1 MTDGAGVR
9 MPGGTAESS
18 QFRLL
23 RERRFLPLF
32 VTQALGAFNDNLLK
46 NLLLLAAT
54 YHTASY
60 THFDPRL
67 LVNLAGGLFIL
78 PFVLLSGLAG
88 QLADRFDKSAV
99 MKIVKAAELGI
110 MALAAWGFFAHSL
123 VLLLASLF
131 LMGVHSTFF
140 APAKYGLLPQV
151 LRPAELVGGNAL
163 VETGTFVAIL
173 LGTTGA
179 GLLAERSGVGAMA
192 VALCTVAL
200 AGFLASLL
208 IPRVPPAAPTLRI
221 DWNPWVSTWANI
233 RAARESRAVFLS
245 LLGLSWF
252 WFYGALVLAQLP
264 VYCHFVV
271 NGTEQVVTLML
282 VVFAAAVG
290 VGSLLCER
298 LSGKKVEIGLVPFG
312 SIGLTLFALD
322 LAWASPAV
330 PAAHALTAR
339 EFLTVPHAWRILID
353 LAGIGLFGGLYAVPL
368 YAVVQQRARPEAL
381 SRVIAAN
388 SILNALF
395 MVAAAAF
402 GAAMLAA
409 GLSVPQLVLLTA
421 LLNAA
426 VAAYI
431 YTLVPEFLLRF
442 VAWLLVH
449 TVYRLDE
456 RGLENIPDEG
466 AALLVCNHVSFVD
479 ALVISAACRR
489 PIRFVME
496 SAIFSAPVINVL
508 ARGMKAVPIASQ
520 KEDPAVYEHAFAT
533 VAHELAAGELVCIFP
548 EGRLTTDGLIGPF
561 RPGLMRILAQTPV
574 PVVPIALS
582 GLWGSLF
589 SRHARRFWA
598 PLLQS
603 ISARI
608 GISVGP
614 AVPPAEVTPE
624 LLRERVLALCAHG

>member
-1 MTDGAGVR
+1 MTDEAAVG
-9 MPGGTAESS
+9 MPGGTANSG
-18 QFRLL
+18 QFSLL
-23 RERRFLPLF
+23 RERRFLPF
-32 VTQALGAFNDNLLK
+32 FATQALGAFNDNLLK

-54 YHTASY
+54 YQTARY
-60 THFDPRL
+60 TRTDPRL

-78 PFVLLSGLAG
+78 PFVLFSGIAG
-88 QLADRFDKSAV
+88 QLADRFEKTAV
-99 MKIVKAAELGI
+99 MQVVKAAEVAI

-123 VLLLASLF
+123 GLLLASLF

-140 APAKYGLLPQV
+140 APAKYGVLPQL

-163 VETGTFVAIL
+163 VEMGTFVAIL

-179 GLLAERSGVGAMA
+179 GLFAARGSEAAMG
-192 VALCTVAL
+192 VALCAVAV
-200 AGFLASLL
+200 AGLSTSLL
-208 IPRVPPAAPTLRI
+208 MPRVPPAAPGLRLE
-221 DWNPWVSTWANI
+221 WNPWVSTWDNI
-233 RAARESRAVFLS
+233 RAARASRPVFLS

-264 VYCHFVV
+264 VYGHFVV
-271 NGTEQVVTLML
+271 NGAEQVVTLML

-322 LAWASPAV
+322 LAWASPAA
-330 PAAHALTAR
+330 PAVHELTAR
-339 EFLTVPHAWRILID
+339 EFLAMPHAWRILID
-353 LAGIGLFGGLYAVPL
+353 LAALGIFGGLYVVPL

-395 MVAAAAF
+395 MGAAAAF
-402 GAAMLAA
+402 AAVLLAA
-409 GLSVPQLVLLTA
+409 GASVPQLLALTA
-421 LLNAA
+421 LLNAV
-426 VAAYI
+426 VACYI

-442 VAWLLVH
+442 VAWLLIH
-449 TVYRLDE
+449 TLYRLDE
-456 RGLENIPDEG
+456 RGLENIPEQG

-520 KEDPAVYEHAFAT
+520 KEDPQVYEHAFAT
-533 VAHELAAGELVCIFP
+533 VARELAAEELVCIFP

-582 GLWGSLF
+582 GLWGSVF
-589 SRHARRFWA
+589 SRQAGRFWA
-598 PLLQS
+598 ALLQS
-603 ISARI
+603 VSSRI
-608 GISVGP
+608 GITVGR
-614 AVPPAEVTPE
+614 AVPPEEVTPE
-624 LLRERVLALCAHG
+624 LLRERVMALGTG

>member
-1 MTDGAGVR
+1 
-9 MPGGTAESS
+9 MPGGTANAG
-18 QFRLL
+18 QFSLL

-32 VTQALGAFNDNLLK
+32 ATQALGAFNDNLLK
-46 NLLLLAAT
+46 NLLVLAAT
-54 YHTASY
+54 YHTARY
-60 THFDPRL
+60 THLDPRL
-67 LVNLAGGLFIL
+67 LGNLAGGLFIL

-88 QLADRFDKSAV
+88 QLADRFDKSTV
-99 MKIVKAAELGI
+99 MKIVKAAEVAI
-110 MALAAWGFFAHSL
+110 MALAAWGFLAHSL
-123 VLLLASLF
+123 VLLLTSLCF
-131 LMGVHSTFF
+131 MGVHSTFF
-140 APAKYGLLPQV
+140 APAKYGVLPQV

-163 VETGTFVAIL
+163 VEMGTFVAIL

-179 GLLAERSGVGAMA
+179 GLLAARGGEAAMGATLCA
-192 VALCTVAL
+192 VAA
-200 AGFLASLL
+200 AGLLTSLL
-208 IPRVPPAAPTLRI
+208 MPRVPPAAPALRI
-221 DWNPWVSTWANI
+221 DWNPWVSTRDNI
-233 RAARESRAVFLS
+233 RAARESRSVFLS

-264 VYCHFVV
+264 VYGHFVV
-271 NGTEQVVTLML
+271 NGREEVVTLML

-322 LAWASPAV
+322 LAWASPVA
-330 PAAHALTAR
+330 PAAHELTAG
-339 EFLTVPHAWRILID
+339 EFLAMPHGWRILVD
-353 LAGIGLFGGLYAVPL
+353 LAGLGVFGGLYVVPL
-368 YAVVQQRARPEAL
+368 YAVVQQRARPAAL

-395 MVAAAAF
+395 MVAAALF
-402 GAAMLAA
+402 GLALLAA
-409 GLSVPQLVLLTA
+409 GFSVPQLLLLTA
-421 LLNAA
+421 LLNGA
-426 VAAYI
+426 VAFYI
-431 YTLVPEFLLRF
+431 YKLVPEFLLRF

-456 RGLENIPDEG
+456 RGLENIPEEG

-496 SAIFSAPVINVL
+496 SAIFAAPVINVL
-508 ARGMKAVPIASQ
+508 ARGMKAVPIASY
-520 KEDPAVYEHAFAT
+520 KEDPVVYEHAFAT
-533 VAHELAAGELVCIFP
+533 VARELAAGELVCIFP

-582 GLWGSLF
+582 GLWGSVF
-589 SRHARRFWA
+589 SRQAGRFWA

-608 GISVGP
+608 GITVGP
-614 AVPPAEVTPE
+614 AVPPGEVTPE
-624 LLRERVLALCAHG
+624 LLRERVLALCARG

>member
-1 MTDGAGVR
+1 VGA
-9 MPGGTAESS
+9 PG
-18 QFRLL
+18 QFNLL

-32 VTQALGAFNDNLLK
+32 AAQAFGAFNDNLLK
-46 NLLLLAAT
+46 NLLVLAAT
-54 YHTASY
+54 YHTARY
-60 THFDPRL
+60 TRLDPRL

-78 PFVLLSGLAG
+78 PFVLFSGLAG

-99 MKIVKAAELGI
+99 MRIVKACELAI
-110 MALAAWGFFAHSL
+110 MALAAWGFLGHSL
-123 VLLLASLF
+123 PLLLASLF

-140 APAKYGLLPQV
+140 APAKYGVLPQL
-151 LRPAELVGGNAL
+151 LRPAELIGGNAL
-163 VETGTFVAIL
+163 VEMGTFVAIL

-179 GLLAERSGVGAMA
+179 GLLGGLGSDLALGAALCA
-192 VALCTVAL
+192 VAV
-200 AGFLASLL
+200 AGFAASLL
-208 IPRVPPAAPTLRI
+208 VPRVPAAAPTLTI
-221 DWNPWVSTWANI
+221 DWNPWVSSWDNL
-233 RAARESRAVFLS
+233 RAARATRAVFLS

-252 WFYGALVLAQLP
+252 WFYGVLVLAQLP
-264 VYCHFVV
+264 VYCRFVL
-271 NGTEQVVTLML
+271 NGSAAVATFML
-282 VVFAAAVG
+282 VVFAIAVG
-290 VGSLLCER
+290 VGSLMCER

-312 SIGLTLFALD
+312 SIGLTLFAID
-322 LAWASPAV
+322 FAWASPAA
-330 PAAHALTAR
+330 PATHELAVR
-339 EFLTVPHAWRILID
+339 EFLAQPHAWRLVID
-353 LAGIGLFGGLYAVPL
+353 LAGIGVFGGLYVVPL
-368 YAVVQQRARPEAL
+368 YALVQQRARPESL

-402 GAAMLAA
+402 GAGLLAA
-409 GLSVPQLVLLTA
+409 GLSVPQLLLVTA

-431 YTLVPEFLLRF
+431 YSLVPEFLLRF

-466 AALLVCNHVSFVD
+466 PALLVCNHVSFVD

-508 ARGMKAVPIASQ
+508 ARGMKAVPIAPA
-520 KEDPAVYEHAFAT
+520 KVDPVVYENAFAT
-533 VAHELAAGELVCIFP
+533 VAHELANGELVCIFP

-574 PVVPIALS
+574 PVVPLALS
-582 GLWGSLF
+582 GLWG
-589 SRHARRFWA
+589 
-598 PLLQS
+598 
-603 ISARI
+603 
-608 GISVGP
+608 
-614 AVPPAEVTPE
+614 
-624 LLRERVLALCAHG
+624 

>member
-1 MTDGAGVR
+1 
-9 MPGGTAESS
+9 MPGETGESG

-23 RERRFLPLF
+23 TERRFLPYF
-32 VTQALGAFNDNLLK
+32 ATQALGACNDNLLK
-46 NLLLLAAT
+46 NLLVLAAT
-54 YHTASY
+54 YHTARY
-60 THFDPRL
+60 TQLDPRV

-78 PFVLLSGLAG
+78 PFVLFSGIAG
-88 QLADRFDKSAV
+88 QLADRFDKSVV
-99 MKIVKAAELGI
+99 MKIIKAAELAI
-110 MALAAWGFFAHSL
+110 MALATAGFFVHSL
-123 VLLLASLF
+123 ALLLTALF

-140 APAKYGLLPQV
+140 APAKYGMLPQV

-163 VETGTFVAIL
+163 VEMGTFVAIL

-179 GLLAERSGVGAMA
+179 GLLAGVDSEAAMGAALCALA
-192 VALCTVAL
+192 VAGL
-200 AGFLASLL
+200 LASLL
-208 IPRVPPAAPTLRI
+208 MPRVPAAAPQLGI
-221 DWNPWVSTWANI
+221 DWNPWRSSWQNI
-233 RAARESRAVFLS
+233 RAARQSRAVFLS

-271 NGTEQVVTLML
+271 NGGEQVITLML

-290 VGSLLCER
+290 AGSLMCER
-298 LSGKKVEIGLVPFG
+298 LSGRKVEIGLVPFG

-322 LAWASPAV
+322 FAWVSPAA
-330 PAAHALTAR
+330 PAAHALSAR
-339 EFLTVPHAWRILID
+339 EFLTQPHAWRMLID
-353 LAGIGLFGGLYAVPL
+353 LAGLGVFGGFYVVPL
-368 YAVVQQRARPEAL
+368 YAVVQQRAPPAAL

-395 MVAAAAF
+395 IVAAALF
-402 GAAMLAA
+402 GAALLAL
-409 GLSVPQLVLLTA
+409 GLSVPQLLALTA

-426 VAAYI
+426 VACYI
-431 YTLVPEFLLRF
+431 YSLVPEFLLRF

-449 TVYRLDE
+449 SVYRLDE
-456 RGLENIPDEG
+456 RGLDNIPDEG
-466 AALLVCNHVSFVD
+466 AALLVSNHVSFVD

-496 SAIFSAPVINVL
+496 SAIFRTPLINVL
-508 ARGMKAVPIASQ
+508 ARGMKAVPIAPA
-520 KEDPAVYEHAFAT
+520 KEDPAVYERAFAI
-533 VAHELAAGELVCIFP
+533 VAHELGAGELVCIFP
-548 EGRLTTDGLIGPF
+548 EGRLTTDGRVGPF

-582 GLWGSLF
+582 GLWGSVF
-589 SRHARRFWA
+589 SRHSGRFWA

-608 GISVGP
+608 GITVGP
-614 AVPPAEVTPE
+614 PLPPGEVTPE
-624 LLRERVLALCAHG
+624 LLRERVLALGARG

>member
-1 MTDGAGVR
+1 VGA
-9 MPGGTAESS
+9 PG
-18 QFRLL
+18 QFNLL

-32 VTQALGAFNDNLLK
+32 AAQAFGAFNDNLLK
-46 NLLLLAAT
+46 NLLVLAAT
-54 YHTASY
+54 YHTARY
-60 THFDPRL
+60 TRLDPRL

-78 PFVLLSGLAG
+78 PFVLFSGLAG

-99 MKIVKAAELGI
+99 MRIVKACELAI
-110 MALAAWGFFAHSL
+110 MALAAWGFLGHSL
-123 VLLLASLF
+123 PLLLASLF

-140 APAKYGLLPQV
+140 APAKYGVLPQL
-151 LRPAELVGGNAL
+151 LRPAELIGGNAL
-163 VETGTFVAIL
+163 VEMGTFVAIL

-179 GLLAERSGVGAMA
+179 GLLGGLGSDLALGAALCA
-192 VALCTVAL
+192 VAV
-200 AGFLASLL
+200 AGFAASLL
-208 IPRVPPAAPTLRI
+208 VPRVPAAAPTLTI
-221 DWNPWVSTWANI
+221 DWNPWVSSWDNL
-233 RAARESRAVFLS
+233 RAARATRAVFLS

-252 WFYGALVLAQLP
+252 WFYGVLVLAQLP
-264 VYCHFVV
+264 VYCRFVL
-271 NGTEQVVTLML
+271 NGSAAVATFML
-282 VVFAAAVG
+282 VVFAIAVG
-290 VGSLLCER
+290 VGSLMCER

-312 SIGLTLFALD
+312 SIGLTLFAID
-322 LAWASPAV
+322 FAWASPAA
-330 PAAHALTAR
+330 PATHELAVR
-339 EFLTVPHAWRILID
+339 EFLAQPHAWRLVID
-353 LAGIGLFGGLYAVPL
+353 LAGIGVFGGLYVVPL
-368 YAVVQQRARPEAL
+368 YALVQQRARPESL

-402 GAAMLAA
+402 GAGLLAA
-409 GLSVPQLVLLTA
+409 GLSVPQLLLVTA

-431 YTLVPEFLLRF
+431 YSLVPEFLLRF

-466 AALLVCNHVSFVD
+466 PALLVCNHVSFVD

-508 ARGMKAVPIASQ
+508 ARGMKAVPIAPA
-520 KEDPAVYEHAFAT
+520 KVDPVVYENAFAT
-533 VAHELAAGELVCIFP
+533 VAHELANGELVCIFP

-574 PVVPIALS
+574 PVVPLALS
-582 GLWGSLF
+582 GLWGSVF
-589 SRHARRFWA
+589 SRHSGRLWA
-598 PLLQS
+598 PLLRS
-603 ISARI
+603 LCARI
-608 GISVGP
+608 GITAGP
-614 AVPPAEVTPE
+614 AVPAQQVTPE
-624 LLRERVLALCAHG
+624 LLRERVLALCARAPVAC